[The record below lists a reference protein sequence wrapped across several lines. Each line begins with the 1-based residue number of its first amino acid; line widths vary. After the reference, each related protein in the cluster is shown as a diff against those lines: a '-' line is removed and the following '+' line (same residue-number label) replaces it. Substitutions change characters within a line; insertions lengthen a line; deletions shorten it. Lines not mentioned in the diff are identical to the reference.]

1 MGSNDEA
8 AGEFVIA
15 VEGYCKKLGLIA
27 SYLFQS
33 IHLIM
38 GSAHMIVGEN
48 ITKNPITAFVAI
60 VVILA
65 VAGCLAPPGRTMQP
79 AEKAFEGIGGKT
91 AIDGMVSFSYEAT
104 GKRGLIFEGFTPADP
119 PRETTTFTVKV
130 SHDVKADNLR
140 LDYIRNIDF
149 LGVKTMTNSSE
160 IIIGQLGYIAGS
172 EALRGG
178 SAGDMTPARWASTR
192 RQHRLLNPQLI
203 LRDVAA
209 NPSLASD
216 GGTADFNGTRH
227 LLLVVR
233 DDVYPITLFVNADT
247 GRISKLVTKEND
259 YLRRDTDLEITYSG
273 WQGATGGLSF
283 PTDVSISFGG
293 QVIHQEKRG
302 NFQVN
307 PTFAS
312 DLFKFPPEAKPTYEA
327 EAATRGERSSQYH
340 QIFAAVGLPKD
351 ASQTN
356 VSARELAPGVFFIT
370 GGTHNSLAI
379 EQEKGIVVVEAPLD
393 EARSKAVIAWIK
405 AKWPGK
411 PITYIISDHFHIDHS
426 GGLRSYVAQG
436 ATVVLGVGSEQFFA
450 KNFAAKSSIEPDA
463 LELAP
468 RTAVI
473 NTVPLNGSFSIP
485 DTLRPVT
492 VYHVPS
498 THAVDLVMAFVE
510 KEGVVFSSDIYTPPG
525 DAGPGAKELNDAI
538 VKYGIKVTTIA
549 GGHGDTISYIDF
561 KAKLGL

>member
-1 MGSNDEA
+1 M
-8 AGEFVIA
+8 
-15 VEGYCKKLGLIA
+15 K
-27 SYLFQS
+27 
-33 IHLIM
+33 
-38 GSAHMIVGEN
+38 VGVLLA
-48 ITKNPITAFVAI
+48 IT
-60 VVILA
+60 VILAIA
-65 VAGCLAPPGRTMQP
+65 VAGCTAPPPTQP
-79 AEKAFEGIGGKT
+79 VEKAFDGIGGKT
-91 AIDGMVSFSYEAT
+91 VIENLGAFSYEAT
-104 GKRGLIFEGFTPADP
+104 GKRGLIFESFTPDDP
-119 PRETTTFTVKV
+119 PRKTTTFTVKV
-130 SHDVKADNLR
+130 SHDIKGDNLR

-149 LGVKTMTNSSE
+149 LGVKTTTNSSE
-160 IIIGQLGYIAGS
+160 IIAGQMGYIAGS

-178 SAGDMTPARWASTR
+178 PAGDMTSARWASTR

-203 LRDVAA
+203 LRDIAA
-209 NPSLASD
+209 YPSIASD
-216 GGTADFNGTRH
+216 GGTAVFNGARH
-227 LLLVVR
+227 LLLIVR
-233 DDVYPITLFVNADT
+233 DDVHPITLFVNAET
-247 GRISKLVTKEND
+247 GQISRLVTKEND

-273 WQGATGGLSF
+273 WQESTGGLRF
-283 PTDVSISFGG
+283 PTDISISFGG

-307 PTFAS
+307 PTFAA
-312 DLFKFPPEAKPTYEA
+312 DLFKFPPGPVYNA

-340 QIFAAVGLPKD
+340 QIFASVGLPKD

-379 EQEKGIVVVEAPLD
+379 EQEKGIAVVEAPLD

-405 AKWPGK
+405 SKWPGK

-426 GGLRSYVAQG
+426 GGLRTYVAEG
-436 ATVVLGVGSEQFFA
+436 ATVVLGVGSEQFFT
-450 KNFAAKSSIEPDA
+450 KNLAAKSSIEPDA

-473 NTVPLNGSFSIP
+473 NAVPLNGSFAIP

-510 KEGVVFSSDIYTPPG
+510 KEGIVFTSDIYTPPG
-525 DAGPGAKELNDAI
+525 EAGPGAKELNDAI

-549 GGHGDTISYIDF
+549 GGHGDTISYGEF
-561 KAKLGL
+561 KGKLGKGT